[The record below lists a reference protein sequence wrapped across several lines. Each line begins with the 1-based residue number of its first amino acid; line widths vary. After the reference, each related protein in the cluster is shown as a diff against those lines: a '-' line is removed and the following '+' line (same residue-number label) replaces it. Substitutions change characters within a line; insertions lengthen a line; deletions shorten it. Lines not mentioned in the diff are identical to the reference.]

1 MANKIKSYT
10 EVELIKMFDLSRL
23 TGNFDYELMSAWV
36 AAVSIELDVFETKI
50 FDKLYKNA
58 QRNLIGWQEEDLKM
72 QFISPVL
79 ILGQIEDTDSYSNFF
94 ERTIDATVDG
104 YYLKTKT
111 DFMVAKGNL
120 GVHEAPYFH
129 FQEYKPFKNPSGDSM
144 GQLLEA
150 MLIGQQKNDNGKP
163 MYGCE
168 IIGKYWNFVILQHRT
183 YCVSDAYDCTKK
195 ADLMQIIAIL
205 RKFKYILDT
214 ELIDK

>member
-1 MANKIKSYT
+1 MANKVKSYT
-10 EVELIKMFDLSRL
+10 EGEILKTFNLTRL
-23 TGNFDYELMSAWV
+23 TGNAAYPLMAEWTST
-36 AAVSIELDVFETKI
+36 STELDELDERIFNKI
-50 FDKLYKNA
+50 YANLLKN
-58 QRNLIGWQEEDLKM
+58 IVGWQEEELKM
-72 QFISPVL
+72 QFITYVL
-79 ILGQIEDTDSYSNFF
+79 MLGRIEDTEHYANFF

-111 DFMVAKGNL
+111 DFMLAKGAY
-120 GVHEAPYFH
+120 GIHEAPYFH

-150 MLIGQQKNDNGKP
+150 LLIAQQKNNNGKP

-168 IIGKYWNFVILQHRT
+168 IIGKYWNFVILQNRT
-183 YCVSDAYDCTKK
+183 YCVSDSYDCTKK